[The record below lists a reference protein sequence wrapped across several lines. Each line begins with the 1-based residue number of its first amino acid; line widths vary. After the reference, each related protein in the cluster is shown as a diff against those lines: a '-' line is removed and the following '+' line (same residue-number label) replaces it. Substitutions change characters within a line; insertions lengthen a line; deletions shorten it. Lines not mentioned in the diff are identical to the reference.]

1 MAWSEGVVAVTF
13 DVGVVL
19 GAHVRDMRKARSMS
33 QQQLADRIGI
43 ARVNLARLEH
53 GRHTPMVPTLI
64 AIADA
69 LGVTLAQLVAPVDAA
84 REGHRRRFAAETRL
98 KVSA

>member
-1 MAWSEGVVAVTF
+1 MTF
-13 DVGVVL
+13 DVGAVI
-19 GAHVRDMRKARSMS
+19 GAHIRAMRKARNLS

-53 GRHTPMVPTLI
+53 GRHTPMVPMLL

-69 LGVTLAQLVAPVDAA
+69 LGVTLSQLVAPIDAA